1 MNQRVVITGVGTVN
15 AHLAG
20 DAAALAEWLAGRPR
34 HKPHEKATAGAR
46 QPVGE
51 LVDEGEARRLS
62 RTCQLAVAASRLAL
76 AEAERPAGD
85 DVGLILGT
93 ELGDLGSTR
102 EFADGYLDSGLSGL
116 SALLFPNTV
125 MNAMAATATIA
136 VSARAL
142 SLTLSGATVGGE
154 LAVAHA
160 AAAVASGRAAA
171 MLAGGVDQLE
181 PYVMRTLDALGC
193 EPPEARGEGA
203 TVVLLEPRPAAEARG
218 ARILGEIRGA
228 AWRTLPA
235 RPHGVGRSTVSA
247 AIAAALGAAGVEPS
261 ELGWVYTSASGD
273 QARDAW
279 ERALLDTAIGAGR
292 VPTAAPRLVFGQHAG
307 AGALAVAA
315 AVWTARTGMLPP
327 WGDDGPLT
335 VSGPGLV
342 HAVAR
347 GGDHVALVIGP

>member
-1 MNQRVVITGVGTVN
+1 MKQRVAITGVGTVN

-20 DAAALAEWLAGRPR
+20 DAAALAEWLAAPRGRDAR
-34 HKPHEKATAGAR
+34 EEATTAAR
-46 QPVGE
+46 RPLGE
-51 LVDEGEARRLS
+51 LVDEAEARRLS
-62 RTCQLAVAASRLAL
+62 RACQLAVAASRLAL
-76 AEAERPAGD
+76 ADAGRPAGD
-85 DVGLILGT
+85 DMGLILGT

-102 EFADGYLDSGLSGL
+102 EFADGYLDTGLSGL

-142 SLTLSGATVGGE
+142 SLTLNAATVAGE

-181 PYVMRTLDALGC
+181 PYVMRTLAALGS

-203 TVVLLEPRPAAEARG
+203 TVVLLEPRQAAEARG
-218 ARILGEIRGA
+218 ARVLGEVRAA
-228 AWRTLPA
+228 AWGTLPA

-247 AIAAALGAAGVEPS
+247 AIAAALGAAGVDPA

-273 QARDAW
+273 QARDTW
-279 ERALLDTAIGAGR
+279 ERALLEAAIGARR

-307 AGALAVAA
+307 VGALAVAA
-315 AVWTARTGMLPP
+315 AAWTAGTGVLPP
-327 WGDDGPLT
+327 WGQDMPLG

-347 GGDHVALVIGP
+347 GGDHVALVVGP